1 MSKKSKSRTGV
12 MGIAVVLLVAFISL
26 LLDQDIGTPL
36 LLAITVIVVMVNDI
50 LYMTELSNQRD
61 TVQ

>member
-36 LLAITVIVVMVNDI
+36 LLAIPVIVVMVNVI